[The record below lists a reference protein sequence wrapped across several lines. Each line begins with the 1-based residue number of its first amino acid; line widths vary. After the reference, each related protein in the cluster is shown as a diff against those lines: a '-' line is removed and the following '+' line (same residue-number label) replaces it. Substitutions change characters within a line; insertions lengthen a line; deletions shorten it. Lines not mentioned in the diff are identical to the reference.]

1 MIKKNKDLVLSILFG
16 ALGAIYIMILRY
28 LSILFFIASLIIS
41 IQKRGII
48 WGIITIANLVGIV
61 CAILLI
67 FIV

>member
-16 ALGAIYIMILRY
+16 TLGAIYIMILKY

-48 WGIITIANLVGIV
+48 WGIITIVNLVGIV